1 MSEEFE
7 RKIMKLE
14 VKKNNMMYETSDD
27 YFDDENEY
35 RSFIPSEFKWMSLD
49 KQKKRAKYLG
59 NITKQNKK

>member
-7 RKIMKLE
+7 RKLMKLE